1 MTSNATRSI
10 SAALK
15 RKRDDNVAFRAAP
28 ANRSNSESQ
37 RIHELVNINDVTQTQ
52 FSDAEH
58 NISQTTARQLP
69 GGDFVFLSESKIFLL
84 LNFCD
89 PAKRSL
95 ISIPAENCDIEL
107 EHRFSVSVGPGN
119 CRSIIACSAEG
130 ICVLRSFTECFWSNT
145 IIESVL
151 ILCLSF
157 GGIILLSTVDAD
169 GTIATSQQE
178 VALSGEREKISK
190 VFHAGE
196 NRSSVI

>member
-28 ANRSNSESQ
+28 ANRSYSELQ
-37 RIHELVNINDVTQTQ
+37 RTHELVNINDVTQSQ
-52 FSDAEH
+52 FGDAEH

-69 GGDFVFLSESKIFLL
+69 VGDFVFLSESKIFLL
-84 LNFCD
+84 LNLCD
-89 PAKRSL
+89 PTKRSL
-95 ISIPAENCDIEL
+95 ISIPVGNCDIEL

-130 ICVLRSFTECFWSNT
+130 TSVTFDFYALLSIVNSFVTPIKKSL
-145 IIESVL
+145 L
-151 ILCLSF
+151 IVGVSF
-157 GGIILLSTVDAD
+157 AGIVLLSTVDAD

-178 VALSGEREKISK
+178 VALSGE
-190 VFHAGE
+190 
-196 NRSSVI
+196 

>member
-28 ANRSNSESQ
+28 ANRSYSELQ
-37 RIHELVNINDVTQTQ
+37 KTHELVNINDVTQTQ
-52 FSDAEH
+52 FSDAER

-89 PAKRSL
+89 PSKRSL
-95 ISIPAENCDIEL
+95 ISIPVDNCDIEL

-130 ICVLRSFTECFWSNT
+130 T
-145 IIESVL
+145 SVT
-151 ILCLSF
+151 F
-157 GGIILLSTVDAD
+157 DFYALLSMVNN
-169 GTIATSQQE
+169 
-178 VALSGEREKISK
+178 LLLR
-190 VFHAGE
+190 
-196 NRSSVI
+196 